1 MATKGCVVVI
11 PARMTSTRL
20 PGKPLADICGQSLIE
35 RVYRQAEKI
44 KLASQVIV
52 ATDDLSIVK
61 EIKRIGGEAIMT
73 SADHPSGT
81 DRVAEVAQNMDAEII
96 VNLQGDEPF
105 IHAEPVDMAIEAMRK
120 DKTLNCA
127 TLCTPIDK
135 QEAGDKNV
143 TCVVRDLQGNA
154 LYFSKLS
161 IPHDRN
167 GDSAD
172 IPLFKHLGIYIYRR
186 DFLLQMASWPPTPLE
201 KCEKLE
207 QLRILEHG
215 EKIACLITD
224 HDSIGVDSPED
235 LERARKI
242 VMANQHHNLGDN

>member
-1 MATKGCVVVI
+1 MPENCVIVI
-11 PARMTSTRL
+11 PARMASTRL
-20 PGKPLADICGQSLIE
+20 PGKPLADICGQSLIG
-35 RVYRQAEKI
+35 RVYKQAKKV
-44 KLASQVIV
+44 KLASRVIV
-52 ATDDLSIVK
+52 ATDDLSIVE
-61 EIKRIGGEAIMT
+61 EIRRIGGEALMT
-73 SADHPSGT
+73 STNHPSGT
-81 DRVAEVAQNMDAEII
+81 DRVAQITRNLNAEII

-105 IHAEPVDMAIEAMRK
+105 IDAGSVDMAIEVMQK
-120 DKTLNCA
+120 NKNLNCA

-135 QEAGDKNV
+135 KEAQNKDV
-143 TCVVRDLQGNA
+143 TCVVRDLNGNA

-167 GDSAD
+167 GDCAD
-172 IPLFKHLGIYIYRR
+172 IPLFKHLGIYVYRR

-215 EKIACLITD
+215 EKIACLSTD

-242 VMANQHHNLGDN
+242 VMDNRNR